1 MPKALH
7 LHHIKNDTMNPSAQG
22 WIKKLLKEIEKKDA
36 IFNFNEEA
44 FYNTLRN
51 CGFIYGSNLGI
62 VGDTINKK
70 DLTEEELCKTNLLLT
85 LLYTHNNSTS
95 KTSFIDSVINFYTD
109 INELKISYFQ
119 ELLGGKKS
127 SEQLEKIIHKR
138 VQIDANVLTKNFN
151 YFIINALL
159 FIDVLAY
166 QEFLKN
172 NTISIDYIKNL
183 EAAIETISLDVL
195 NSKTRKNQYD
205 ESLIKLFE
213 SSLRFKDNVHV
224 NYKKAI
230 EIIKTKQEKYYVL
243 DLACMATWGD
253 RTIDDNEQQFLI
265 QLGTDLNLHTSRI
278 NQSINTVNHFYTTNK
293 DNIALLSSKNIVQSF
308 YNNSSKMVNKLIT
321 RNSKRLYQELK
332 DSKELMILLSQSTV
346 RDLNSEEQKKVQ
358 EQLLDVFKSIPSLA
372 IFILPGGALLL
383 PLVIKFIPK
392 LLPSAFDDNRI
403 DD

>member
-1 MPKALH
+1 
-7 LHHIKNDTMNPSAQG
+7 MNPSAQG
-22 WIKKLLKEIEKKDA
+22 WIKKLLKEIEKKDI
-36 IFNFNEEA
+36 IFNFSEET
-44 FYNTLRN
+44 FYNALRN
-51 CGFIYGSNLGI
+51 CGFIYGSNLDI
-62 VGDTINKK
+62 VGSIIDKK
-70 DLTEEELCKTNLLLT
+70 DLTEDELCKANLLLT
-85 LLYTHNNSTS
+85 LFHTHSNSKS
-95 KTSFIDSVINFYTD
+95 KIPFIDSVINFYTD
-109 INELKISYFQ
+109 INELKISFFQ

-159 FIDVLAY
+159 FIDALAY
-166 QEFLKN
+166 QEFLKS
-172 NTISIDYIKNL
+172 NTISIDYIRNL

-195 NSKTRKNQYD
+195 NSKITKNQYD

-213 SSLRFKDNVHV
+213 SSLRFKDNIHV
-224 NYKKAI
+224 NYKKSI

-253 RTIDDNEQQFLI
+253 RTIDDNEQQFLF
-265 QLGTDLNLHTSRI
+265 QLGTDLSLHTSRI
-278 NQSINTVNHFYTTNK
+278 SQSIDTVNHFYNTNK

-346 RDLNSEEQKKVQ
+346 RDLTNEEQKKVQ
-358 EQLLDVFKSIPSLA
+358 EQLLDIFKSIPSLA
-372 IFILPGGALLL
+372 IFMLPGGALLL
-383 PLVIKFIPK
+383 PLVVKFIPK